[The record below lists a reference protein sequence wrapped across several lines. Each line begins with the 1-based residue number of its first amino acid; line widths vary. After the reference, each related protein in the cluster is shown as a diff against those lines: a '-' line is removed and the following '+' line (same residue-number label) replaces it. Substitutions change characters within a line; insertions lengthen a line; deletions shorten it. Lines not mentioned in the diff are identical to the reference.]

1 MLGRRRWLKRD
12 IIFAFE
18 RSNDELT
25 IEFYTWSLFNDY
37 NNDLVL
43 RKQLYYVY
51 AEVNLKEL
59 SSLGEFTSSW
69 RH

>member
-25 IEFYTWSLFNDY
+25 IVFYTWSLFKDY

-69 RH
+69 RR